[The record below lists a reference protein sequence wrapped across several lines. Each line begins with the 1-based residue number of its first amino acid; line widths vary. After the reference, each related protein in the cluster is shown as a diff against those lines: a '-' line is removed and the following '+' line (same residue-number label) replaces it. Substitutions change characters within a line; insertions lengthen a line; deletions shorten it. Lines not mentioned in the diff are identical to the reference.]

1 MSSVGPEFTRNRG
14 ILFLALG
21 ILFFVIGVVVTWLTW
36 SQAEVSIL
44 SNRSTGKTISEKENS
59 FFFRLIHFQN
69 HGGIYVA
76 YVGAFLIALFL
87 FARTLYYCTLS
98 VSTIDGPM

>member
-1 MSSVGPEFTRNRG
+1 MEASWSKYHRYSNASTKSQPHSVNFH
-14 ILFLALG
+14 LF
-21 ILFFVIGVVVTWLTW
+21 
-36 SQAEVSIL
+36 QD
-44 SNRSTGKTISEKENS
+44 
-59 FFFRLIHFQN
+59 

>member
-1 MSSVGPEFTRNRG
+1 MKIKRMKIIYAINSDLV
-14 ILFLALG
+14 LFRP
-21 ILFFVIGVVVTWLTW
+21 I
-36 SQAEVSIL
+36 QD
-44 SNRSTGKTISEKENS
+44 
-59 FFFRLIHFQN
+59 

-76 YVGAFLIALFL
+76 YIGAFLIALFL

>member
-1 MSSVGPEFTRNRG
+1 MRMKQERSIRTYLIFFIQLLKLWT
-14 ILFLALG
+14 LFR
-21 ILFFVIGVVVTWLTW
+21 FV
-36 SQAEVSIL
+36 
-44 SNRSTGKTISEKENS
+44 
-59 FFFRLIHFQN
+59 FQE

-76 YVGAFLIALFL
+76 YIGAFLIALFL

>member
-36 SQAEVSIL
+36 KQAEVSITAIEIQSQPHSVNFHL
-44 SNRSTGKTISEKENS
+44 
-59 FFFRLIHFQN
+59 FQD